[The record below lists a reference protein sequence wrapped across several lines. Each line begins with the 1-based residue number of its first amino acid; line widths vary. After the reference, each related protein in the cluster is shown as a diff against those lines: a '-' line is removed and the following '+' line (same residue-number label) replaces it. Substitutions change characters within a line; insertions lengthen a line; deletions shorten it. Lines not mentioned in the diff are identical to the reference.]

1 MAELYTKVSRCA
13 GCTFLGKG
21 IVGRPEMGVVAEC
34 RDVTFDEWDIIEQ
47 DWKDCEV
54 KKLVYRTDTGYVF
67 DETDIFGAAARFEIE
82 QYAPNCRRCVDDIAP
97 IKWRG

>member
-1 MAELYTKVSRCA
+1 MLDVKVDRGA

-21 IVGRPEMGVVAEC
+21 IVGRQEMGVVEEC
-34 RDVTFDEWDIIEQ
+34 REVTFDEWDFIEQ

-67 DETDIFGAAARFEIE
+67 DEDDISGVNARLKIE
-82 QYAPNCRRCVDDIAP
+82 QYAPN
-97 IKWRG
+97 WRKHLTSTDAIRWNV

>member
-1 MAELYTKVSRCA
+1 MLDVKVDRGA

-21 IVGRPEMGVVAEC
+21 IVGRPEMGVIEEC
-34 RDVTFDEWDIIEQ
+34 REVTFDEWDFIEQ

-67 DETDIFGAAARFEIE
+67 DEDDIFGADARFEIE
-82 QYAPNCRRCVDDIAP
+82 QYAPN
-97 IKWRG
+97 WRKHLTSTGLIRWSV